1 MSDSFGVFEASLHD
15 AEAQQRTAAADSL
28 AAAVYDAREKFG
40 EFLGGATDVRDFRD
54 RIALCKD
61 DLIKTIEPHV
71 FPRTGVIRRVAKQL
85 EREFVAARKTSGEIL
100 DPEGDFHG
108 YLDDV
113 SGNDREKVDAN
124 VFVGDGIPHTGD
136 PADTVFVTPKE
147 SSRRQAGP
155 FGVQFYPGS
164 MDDYFDA
171 VHQDHAEQAA
181 RRSYEEAGEDYDKA
195 MAEKSFANLH
205 PDDVPGYNHP
215 GSKKLRAILREH
227 NSGPAIEGKEA
238 SLRQAGEHSVDQRY
252 VPVRTRYSDPTE
264 DPDSYSDAVVDEHGV
279 RQLPALPKHRQPQH
293 EAIEHFGSWC
303 RAKNVRPSLNT
314 LDRYASRGLPD
325 RDYFAI
331 VSAMQR
337 GAAEHRL
344 DEVGGSGR
352 PAINPYTGDDSGA
365 FKGNPEGHGH
375 WDKDDRTPQSAYT
388 DENGNAWAK
397 GYTPDAEDVKA
408 RNRLKDPRSGELS
421 PGESW
426 GGPRHGARRTAAEA
440 PDYRQ
445 EILQGQLAQQKKV
458 TDHFNGWAQN
468 QLDAYG
474 LGPDHPRHQETMQ
487 GLARMHYNEFPEMYG
502 PNPNLL
508 GEPGNPDW
516 RAAIDRKLNSR
527 ESRRRT
533 AAPDYLQKANDA
545 LTGLLNQEAETFQ
558 EQIAPM
564 QQALT
569 VVQQALAEQQ
579 QANPFNVM
587 PGGAIN
593 VMPGADQG
601 GGGLPSQSPPP
612 GAPMDPS
619 MMGGGDPSA
628 MGADPSMM
636 GGGAPP
642 MDPSMMPPQ
651 DSTQQM
657 MAAAGISRQMVGMAM
672 SRKHYRVIAD
682 AIRNLPE
689 EHRGGISESLA
700 GAFKAD
706 NPNFNHAKF
715 YEAAGYNPNKTAR
728 RRRRLASGQEVQW
741 EGKACP
747 DCVMAIANGDDS
759 GAGPE
764 WSWEKLDQHTQGIP
778 GEGPLIVGD
787 DEPWFGRGPCDTCG
801 SPYDGD
807 FHRVVRLGPRATR
820 KRGGRGKV
828 SPRKGSSVRLADVL
842 KDWEEWNNRLLPK
855 GNAPMGG
862 EPDFEQF
869 ARETGAGQ
877 RAIQKLRTHLMGQ
890 GRSASYVE
898 DLQAAGENHPDQG
911 IRDRFQKGHWERTKK
926 DDEDKPKVRDARRKQ
941 ACGPYES
948 FAACVADNQDKS
960 DPSAYCGALE
970 QRTKKGSTK
979 QAWMG
984 WNGGKPEQHK
994 VAGWDWDD
1002 HLSAYTSSS
1011 PRVFLCSCGDAFDTP
1026 SNFHRCACGKQ
1037 WNSYVIGTG
1046 GDRKEA
1052 SAEKYLVREIPTRK
1066 DVIVAS
1072 KTADVDTELDES
1084 IGDEVKAQDDY
1095 THRAEDAEQAGRD
1108 DVADRYREVRKDE
1121 ENHERE
1127 FRELESNFAR
1137 YVGEA
1142 YVARE
1147 SAITKLTEPGEI
1159 TEVEETGTPTM
1170 KPMPPD
1176 WARRNPD
1183 GKWNTGPVKKSVQ

>member
-426 GGPRHGARRTAAEA
+426 GGPRHGARRTAAGVHELSTKA
-440 PDYRQ
+440 IVDALGRGEESPHYWDELEDRSDSGDPRAQ
-445 EILQGQLAQQKKV
+445 EYLTQTYHHG
-458 TDHFNGWAQN
+458 G
-468 QLDAYG
+468 
-474 LGPDHPRHQETMQ
+474 
-487 GLARMHYNEFPEMYG
+487 
-502 PNPNLL
+502 
-508 GEPGNPDW
+508 
-516 RAAIDRKLNSR
+516 
-527 ESRRRT
+527 RRRT

-619 MMGGGDPSA
+619 MMGGDPA
-628 MGADPSMM
+628 MGGGAPLMDPSMM
-636 GGGAPP
+636 GA
-642 MDPSMMPPQ
+642 PPQ
-651 DSTQQM
+651 DPSQQM
-657 MAAAGISRQMVGMAM
+657 MAS
-672 SRKHYRVIAD
+672 
-682 AIRNLPE
+682 
-689 EHRGGISESLA
+689 
-700 GAFKAD
+700 
-706 NPNFNHAKF
+706 
-715 YEAAGYNPNKTAR
+715 R
-728 RRRRLASGQEVQW
+728 RRRRVASGQEVQW

-778 GEGPLIVGD
+778 GEGPLVVGD

-807 FHRVVRLGPRATR
+807 FHKVVRLGPRTTR
-820 KRGGRGKV
+820 KRGGQGKALA
-828 SPRKGSSVRLADVL
+828 RKGSSVRLADVL
-842 KDWEEWNNRLLPK
+842 KDWEDWNSKLLPK

-926 DDEDKPKVRDARRKQ
+926 DTEDKPKVRGAKRRTAEEYSGSGDVEDESGPFAGPHGSFPVGTQKDLNDAKAVCNMPSVKSKHPGTCESVEKRQGPKEGSRKQ
-941 ACGPYES
+941 S
-948 FAACVADNQDKS
+948 
-960 DPSAYCGALE
+960 
-970 QRTKKGSTK
+970 
-979 QAWMG
+979 WMG
-984 WNGGKPEQHK
+984 WNGGKPEQRK

-1002 HLSAYTSSS
+1002 HLDAYVSSS
-1011 PRVFLCSCGDAFDTP
+1011 PRVFTCSCGTAFDTP
-1026 SNFHRCACGKQ
+1026 TGFHRCACGVQ
-1037 WNSYVIGTG
+1037 HNSYVIGTG
-1046 GDRKEA
+1046 GDRREA
-1052 SAEKYLVREIPTRK
+1052 SAEKYLVREIPVRK
-1066 DVIVAS
+1066 DVIVAH
-1072 KTADVDTELDES
+1072 KTAGDVDTELDES